1 MKKCTFGII
10 IGLAVAGCGQS
21 DDISVPACSTRFD
34 CAKDQYCDQTTL
46 TCRNY
51 ADAQCRTDAD
61 CNANEVCDNATK
73 SCIDPSQRLCSDDSD
88 CNVGMQCDT
97 KTSKCVDIPQQT
109 CKTTADCKDG
119 LVCDTESK
127 HCIAPEPT
135 PDACTNGKLDAGE
148 TDIDCGGSCP
158 ACANGK
164 KCQNDSDCT
173 SGTCI
178 AHTCTTSDCINA
190 TAESIEISEVFT
202 NPIADKKMEHTA
214 SNQQKF
220 IELHNTTASQIRLD
234 NLTFTVGNATLPL
247 TGCLAPNI
255 YLVIHPTGTPLEA
268 LTITGRAYESD
279 AIAEHVATNGNFA
292 IELKH
297 GDTRIHAVNVPD
309 MTGKDGIS
317 AALPPADKRTR
328 DEQGRDA
335 LVPHD
340 TITPDEDGEHP
351 YSPGLHNQAVLPQG

>member
-1 MKKCTFGII
+1 
-10 IGLAVAGCGQS
+10 
-21 DDISVPACSTRFD
+21 
-34 CAKDQYCDQTTL
+34 
-46 TCRNY
+46 
-51 ADAQCRTDAD
+51 
-61 CNANEVCDNATK
+61 
-73 SCIDPSQRLCSDDSD
+73 
-88 CNVGMQCDT
+88 
-97 KTSKCVDIPQQT
+97 
-109 CKTTADCKDG
+109 
-119 LVCDTESK
+119 
-127 HCIAPEPT
+127 
-135 PDACTNGKLDAGE
+135 
-148 TDIDCGGSCP
+148 
-158 ACANGK
+158 
-164 KCQNDSDCT
+164 
-173 SGTCI
+173 
-178 AHTCTTSDCINA
+178 
-190 TAESIEISEVFT
+190 
-202 NPIADKKMEHTA
+202 MEHTA

-317 AALPPADKRTR
+317 AALPPAVMRLR